1 MASKSNLMFVC
12 QECGHE
18 SSKWMGKCPSC
29 GKWNTFV
36 EEVVAPPDKSTKDKL
51 ITIST
56 MEKPQPIGKVDTQD
70 LPRFAT
76 GSGELDRVLGGGVI
90 PGSVILIAGD
100 PGIGKSSLTLAVCAN
115 IARGGKKVLYI
126 TGEESARQIRM
137 RADRLYAIADDLFIC
152 AETNFERIAVHI
164 ENVKPEFLVIDSIQ
178 TIYKANMESAPGSV
192 SQIRECAAG
201 LMRIAK
207 REGIATFII
216 GHVTKDGNLAGP
228 RVLEH
233 IVDTVLFFEGERTAD
248 LRVLRAIKNRFG
260 ATSEIGLFEM
270 RDIGLIDVPDA
281 SKLFL
286 PDKEEDIG
294 SVIIPTVEGTR
305 PLLVEVQALV
315 APTPFM
321 PPRRTSDS
329 VDIKRIQLLLAV
341 LEKRVHLSI
350 GPCDVYVK
358 TSGGIKIDEPAADL
372 AITIAMAS
380 SFANRKLLPKCVI
393 FGEVGLGGEV
403 RAVSKARQRV
413 DEASRMGF
421 TSIILPKKSYFDV
434 DKSKIPAKL
443 IPVETVRDALRVA
456 MPREQKASIDT
467 EGI

>member
-1 MASKSNLMFVC
+1 MAKNSTVFVC
-12 QECGHE
+12 QECGNE
-18 SSKWMGKCPSC
+18 SKKWLGKCPAC
-29 GKWNTFV
+29 GNWNTFV
-36 EEVVAPPDKSTKDKL
+36 EETVSPKSDKL
-51 ITIST
+51 NFISS
-56 MEKPQPIGKVDTQD
+56 MEKPRSITEVDLED
-70 LPRFAT
+70 LPRFLT
-76 GSGELDRVLGGGVI
+76 GSEELDRVLGGGVI

-115 IARGGKKVLYI
+115 IARNGKKVLYI

-137 RADRLYAIADDLFIC
+137 RAERLSAMAADLFIC
-152 AETNFERIAVHI
+152 AETNFERISTHI
-164 ENVKPEFLVIDSIQ
+164 ENLKPEFLVIDSIQ
-178 TIYKANMESAPGSV
+178 TLFKESMESAPGSV

-201 LMRIAK
+201 LMRISKAK
-207 REGIATFII
+207 GMATFII

-233 IVDTVLFFEGERTAD
+233 IVDTVLFFEGEHTAD

-270 RDIGLIDVPDA
+270 RDSGLADVPDA

-350 GPCDVYVK
+350 GACDVYVK
-358 TSGGIKIDEPAADL
+358 TSGGIRIDEPAADL
-372 AITIAMAS
+372 SISIALAS
-380 SFANRKLLPKCVI
+380 SFANRKLLSKCAI
-393 FGEVGLGGEV
+393 FGEVGLSGEV
-403 RAVSKARQRV
+403 RAVSKAKQRI
-413 DEASRMGF
+413 DEAKRMGF
-421 TSIILPKKSYFDV
+421 NSIVLPKKNFAELKKISDSVNLFPV
-434 DKSKIPAKL
+434 D
-443 IPVETVRDALRVA
+443 TVRDALKVL
-456 MPREQKASIDT
+456 KS
-467 EGI
+467 